1 MAVLWSWLFFTYRE
15 VGIPHSESLL
25 SQLPKCKQWLRWIC
39 YLIKEE
45 YILISVRILRPPPGG
60 VVHKVLYGDWWRLRS
75 EVQSLTFQYTIF
87 ERKSTP
93 FLYFLFRIPSLR
105 PGILL
110 TAVTDAYQWL
120 RTSLNLKGRLR
131 QLRNGLYSYKE
142 GHRILSTVIS

>member
-1 MAVLWSWLFFTYRE
+1 MVIVNFHLPRGRNSSFRVFAKSTTQMQAVIAMNLLPNKR
-15 VGIPHSESLL
+15 GIYPYL
-25 SQLPKCKQWLRWIC
+25 SKDTETSPW
-39 YLIKEE
+39 
-45 YILISVRILRPPPGG
+45 G

-120 RTSLNLKGRLR
+120 RTSLNLKRRLR
-131 QLRNGLYSYKE
+131 QLRNGLFSSKE